1 MRLSCGPSD
10 RSFSPVPPT
19 SNDPVAASGRPALS
33 RRDLL
38 ALIGKT
44 AGGAMMYQAM
54 SSLGLAAES
63 TFRGPPKLVGARR
76 ETSVL
81 VLGAGIA
88 GLVAASE
95 LREAGYRVRVLEYND
110 RVGGRAW
117 TVRGG
122 DSYTELGGATQHCGF
137 AKGEYFNPGPWRIP
151 FHHQGV
157 LSYAHR
163 FGVALEPFV
172 QVNYNALVHSSRAF
186 DGKPQRYRHLQSDFQ
201 GHVAELLCKATSQ
214 GSLDA
219 DLSGE
224 DRERL
229 LEGLRGWGA
238 LDASYRYRA
247 GPTSSNRRGFT
258 VDAGGGLAPDA
269 VPSEPLRIDQLLDG
283 HVWQAI
289 AGGQEH
295 EFQSTIFQPVGGM
308 DMIARAIG
316 REVASTIRLNAKVT
330 RIAQD
335 ERGVSV
341 TTVDTKNGAMRVDHA
356 DWCVC
361 TIPLSILSQ
370 LDVQVGDAM
379 RDAIA
384 AVPYEASIKIGL
396 QFKRRFWEQD
406 EQIYGGISYTDQP
419 IGRISYPSHGYGGAG
434 KAVLLA
440 GYTFGPNAF
449 EFTSLSPA
457 ARIEAA
463 LEMGGRL
470 HPQYRSEF
478 DQGFSVGWHRVPY
491 TMGCFGGWSD
501 EARSTHYRNLCAI
514 DGRIVLAGE
523 HASMVPAWQE
533 GAVLSALDAIERL
546 HRRVVA

>member
-1 MRLSCGPSD
+1 M
-10 RSFSPVPPT
+10 
-19 SNDPVAASGRPALS
+19 S

-38 ALIGKT
+38 SLIGKS

-54 SSLGLAAES
+54 SSLGLASES
-63 TFRGPPKLVGARR
+63 TFRGPPKLVGAKRGA
-76 ETSVL
+76 SV
-81 VLGAGIA
+81 VILGAGIA
-88 GLVAASE
+88 GLTAAYE

-117 TVRGG
+117 TIRGG
-122 DSYTELGGATQHCGF
+122 DTYTELGGATQHCGF

-157 LSYAHR
+157 LSYAHK

-172 QVNYNALVHSSRAF
+172 QVNYNAFVHSSNAF
-186 DGKPQRYRHLQSDFQ
+186 GGKPQRYRHLQSDFH
-201 GHVAELLCKATSQ
+201 GHVAELLAKATSK
-214 GSLDA
+214 GGLDA
-219 DLSGE
+219 ELSNE
-224 DRERL
+224 DRQRL
-229 LEGLRGWGA
+229 LEGLRNWGA
-238 LDASYRYRA
+238 LDAEYRYRA
-247 GPTSSNRRGFT
+247 NQVSSNRRGFEI
-258 VDAGGGLAPDA
+258 DPGGGLAAAA
-269 VPSEPLRIDQLLDG
+269 VPSEPLALDQLLDG
-283 HVWQAI
+283 RVWQAI
-289 AGGQEH
+289 SAGQDY
-295 EFQSTIFQPVGGM
+295 EFQSAIFQPVGGM
-308 DMIARAIG
+308 DGIAKAIG
-316 REVASTIRLNAKVT
+316 RQVASTIRLNAKVT
-330 RIAQD
+330 KIEQD

-341 TTVDTKNGAMRVDHA
+341 TYLDTKKGGSTRVEKA

-361 TIPLSILSQ
+361 TIPLSVLSQ
-370 LDVQVGDAM
+370 LEIQVGNAM
-379 RDAIA
+379 RAAID

-434 KAVLLA
+434 KGVLLA
-440 GYTFGPNAF
+440 GYTFGPNAY

-457 ARIEAA
+457 DRIEAA
-463 LEMGGRL
+463 LEQGSRV

-491 TMGCFGGWSD
+491 SMGCFGGWSD
-501 EARSTHYRNLCAI
+501 EARKTHYRNLCAV

-523 HASMVPAWQE
+523 HASNIPAWQE

-546 HRRVVA
+546 HQRAVA